1 MSLPSSDFFFNYNFF
16 IIGGYRETE
25 RKKARKKGREAGR
38 PPELNT
44 LKQTGD
50 LNPDGLGTVFLLLT
64 IWLSCLPS
72 PSLTTLI

>member
-1 MSLPSSDFFFNYNFF
+1 MVRIQPQAPELYFYSTQPET
-16 IIGGYRETE
+16 GGNRETE
-25 RKKARKKGREAGR
+25 RKEGRKKGREAGR

-64 IWLSCLPS
+64 IGLSCLPQS
-72 PSLTTLI
+72 

>member
-1 MSLPSSDFFFNYNFF
+1 M
-16 IIGGYRETE
+16 GGYRETE
-25 RKKARKKGREAGR
+25 RKEGRKKGREAGR

-64 IWLSCLPS
+64 IGLSCLPQS
-72 PSLTTLI
+72 